1 MLFAK
6 FRSHRVKDEKVMTEK
21 FGAAKFSSINDGAT
35 LGNYNYDKNDNLKK
49 NSRLNDQINSS
60 LVRCLVH
67 LFDVHCTT
75 TTWNLLIWRFMRNG
89 RCRTFPSSFWTWIK
103 SLRGSLPKSGPLDFA
118 TKNTFPLFFVGEE
131 ALVGV
136 Y

>member
-1 MLFAK
+1 MSRSILHLTDTVLKDK
-6 FRSHRVKDEKVMTEK
+6 FVYGAVISVLQVDTGIPLGMQSSMSLTCTLKSVGEMTPPW
-21 FGAAKFSSINDGAT
+21 GTPAITSP
-35 LGNYNYDKNDNLKK
+35 
-49 NSRLNDQINSS
+49 
-60 LVRCLVH
+60 CLE
-67 LFDVHCTT
+67 
-75 TTWNLLIWRFMRNG
+75 
-89 RCRTFPSSFWTWIK
+89 RTPG

>member
-1 MLFAK
+1 MK
-6 FRSHRVKDEKVMTEK
+6 FDFRYKLKLLMTSK
-21 FGAAKFSSINDGAT
+21 
-35 LGNYNYDKNDNLKK
+35 L
-49 NSRLNDQINSS
+49 
-60 LVRCLVH
+60 
-67 LFDVHCTT
+67 
-75 TTWNLLIWRFMRNG
+75 
-89 RCRTFPSSFWTWIK
+89 